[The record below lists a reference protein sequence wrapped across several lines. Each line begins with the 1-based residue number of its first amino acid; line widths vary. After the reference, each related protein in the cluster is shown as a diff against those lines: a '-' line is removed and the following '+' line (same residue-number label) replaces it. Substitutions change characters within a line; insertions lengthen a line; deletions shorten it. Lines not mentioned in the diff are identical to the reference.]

1 LIGAALS
8 VQAAP
13 ARRRGRFWTAEQP
26 GPESPRPDR
35 LRGRGMSLQKGHRMR
50 TIDLSPLYR
59 TIVGFDRMASLLET
73 AQRLDAAPGYPPYN
87 IEVTGE
93 DAYRIELAV
102 AGFSEADLTIE
113 LKDNTL
119 TVTGKKDGGETDRRF
134 IHRGIAERGFE
145 RRFQLA
151 DHVIV
156 TGAALAN
163 GLLSIALVREVPEAM
178 KPRRIAIQGNEP
190 AAPPAIEGSAQ
201 AA

>member
-1 LIGAALS
+1 
-8 VQAAP
+8 
-13 ARRRGRFWTAEQP
+13 
-26 GPESPRPDR
+26 
-35 LRGRGMSLQKGHRMR
+35 MR

-59 TIVGFDRMASLLET
+59 TIVGFDRMANLLET

-102 AGFSEADLTIE
+102 AGFAEADLTIE

-119 TVTGKKDGGETDRRF
+119 TVAGKKDGGDAGRQF

-156 TGAALAN
+156 TGASLAN
-163 GLLSIALVREVPEAM
+163 GLLSISLVREVPEAM
-178 KPRRIAIQGNEP
+178 KPRRIAIDTAAL
-190 AAPPAIEGSAQ
+190 AAPAPAIESAAK

>member
-1 LIGAALS
+1 
-8 VQAAP
+8 
-13 ARRRGRFWTAEQP
+13 
-26 GPESPRPDR
+26 
-35 LRGRGMSLQKGHRMR
+35 MR

-59 TIVGFDRMASLLET
+59 TIVGFDRMANLLET

-102 AGFSEADLTIE
+102 AGFAEADLTIE

-119 TVTGKKDGGETDRRF
+119 TVAGKKDGGDAGRQF

-156 TGAALAN
+156 TGASLAN
-163 GLLSIALVREVPEAM
+163 GLLSISLVREVPEAM
-178 KPRRIAIQGNEP
+178 KPRRIAIDTAAQ
-190 AAPPAIEGSAQ
+190 AAPAPAIESAAK